1 MTTILILNAV
11 SSLLGAV
18 GIGGF
23 LVRKHRQ
30 VSSRAPVQP
39 IYVSASTTRPLPGR

>member
-11 SSLLGAV
+11 SSLVAGT

-23 LVRKHRQ
+23 LVWRNR
-30 VSSRAPVQP
+30 RARETAPVQP
-39 IYVSASTTRPLPGR
+39 IHVSAGH

>member
-11 SSLLGAV
+11 SSLIAAT

-23 LVRKHRQ
+23 LVWRNR
-30 VSSRAPVQP
+30 RAREHAYVQP
-39 IYVSASTTRPLPGR
+39 VYLPTSTS